1 MSGATTTEY
10 PAHETV
16 VPSASASP
24 PTLLENPPLPAA
36 TKPTP
41 AKAAAAANQKLR
53 ERRSTPKNEAR
64 IPVKIGSAPRISAT
78 VDADVSCTEITKH
91 SWLRKISTP

>member
-24 PTLLENPPLPAA
+24 PTLLEKPPLPAA

-41 AKAAAAANQKLR
+41 ANAAAAASQKPL
-53 ERRSTPKNEAR
+53 ERRSIPK
-64 IPVKIGSAPRISAT
+64 T
-78 VDADVSCTEITKH
+78 
-91 SWLRKISTP
+91 